1 MINRPYWKI
10 LTGYWIRD
18 GESLNIFDGFR
29 NLLNV
34 VKTIQLWSS
43 WHWTIFNI
51 WPILYIGDTY
61 EHISTY
67 MSRLK
72 RLKWYSLYNIV
83 YIICIKYAHFVT
95 TIRKVNSILTG
106 FIINLPILLT
116 GPFDKPG
123 HLFTV
128 LCVSLTVVI
137 SWKDC
142 FWSRP
147 GILRNWANRSR
158 EFW

>member
-1 MINRPYWKI
+1 M
-10 LTGYWIRD
+10 
-18 GESLNIFDGFR
+18 
-29 NLLNV
+29 
-34 VKTIQLWSS
+34 KTIQLWSS

-106 FIINLPILLT
+106 FIINLPILFT

-123 HLFTV
+123 HFLQYYAKSDCSYFLKRLFLVKARNTPK
-128 LCVSLTVVI
+128 LSKPI
-137 SWKDC
+137 Q
-142 FWSRP
+142 
-147 GILRNWANRSR
+147 GILVTLLALGIHLTIDLKSR
-158 EFW
+158 QQKVGHLVKLEFQK